1 MKMRMRMKILILC
14 LSSTLLALVMQ
25 TYLFQKASASLI
37 YNQAKTE
44 SFGTLQNMQNEIY
57 TFVKN
62 IESNLIEVY
71 NDKEF
76 LQELKSDKNIK
87 ELQENNY
94 RFAYNLVSE
103 NFATSDGV
111 VALYVYNTDHKIVS
125 AYRRAVTPK
134 HNYPKDI
141 YDGSGD
147 YNEGKI
153 KEYIASDDTKM
164 LISSYYNPYRDTKII
179 HFVLKIYNNTNIND
193 KIGYVVCDVDSNVLN
208 KIMEKYRTQAEMY
221 VWLQP
226 LGDRQIIASGNL
238 EEASETYY
246 NEINQRIQN
255 QTLDEFKDTS
265 EGNKVLFQVPQNKYN
280 LDAYSIM
287 PQAILRQNQKA
298 LTQNLILIVI
308 VMSILITILSVYLS
322 RGLTRPLEEL
332 TGTIEKIRS
341 GHTSQRVKYL
351 KEDEIGRLGQEFN
364 EMLDEIERLIS
375 HEYESKLLLN
385 KAEYKALQAQINPHF
400 LYNTLDTMSS
410 IASIQNCQT
419 VSNLC
424 QSLSNIFRYSL
435 DIKHPFSTVAKEIVH
450 LKNYIFVMNVRMRDN
465 VTYSF
470 DIDESV
476 LQDSIPRISIQPLV
490 ENAINHGLRNKKG
503 EKTIAIQAVKEDG
516 ILKIAV
522 KDNGVGM
529 DADEM
534 NQRLKQNRIDVVE
547 TGNSIGLFN
556 INARMKMLYGEKFG
570 LLIESSDAGTN
581 VILRIPSVKI
591 EEVEAWQQN

>member
-25 TYLFQKASASLI
+25 TYLFQKASAALI

-76 LQELKSDKNIK
+76 LQELKSGRSVK

-111 VALYVYNTDHKIVS
+111 VALYVYNTDHKIIS
-125 AYRRAVTPK
+125 TYRRAVTPK

-164 LISSYYNPYRDTKII
+164 LISSYYNPYRDTDIV

-238 EEASETYY
+238 EEASQTYY

-341 GHTSQRVKYL
+341 GHTSQRVAYL
-351 KEDEIGRLGQEFN
+351 KEDEIGQLGQEFN

-450 LKNYIFVMNVRMRDN
+450 LKNYVFVMNVRMRDN

-470 DIDESV
+470 HIDEAV

-503 EKTIAIQAVKEDG
+503 EKTIAIQAVKEEG

-534 NQRLKQNRIDVVE
+534 NQRLKQNSIDVVE
-547 TGNSIGLFN
+547 TGSSIGLFN

-591 EEVEAWQQN
+591 EEVEAWQK